1 MRVLIKSARH
11 KPSNSH
17 QEKSFVMERKRILVF
32 FIFMGLFSLSYWIGS
47 LWDVPLEDAE
57 AFDEEFQELIKDIDG
72 IGIFLHNSLIGLTMF
87 IPGFGIAWGFFTSW
101 QTGYAFAALTVLHP
115 FLNDLPG
122 GSLALLYFSPFGAME
137 LTAYSLGMSRSFL
150 LVHKLIKKIS
160 IKPDAKIV
168 VIEVGIAAGL
178 LLAGG
183 ILEAY
188 MIEITDVGD
197 FEFGQ

>member
-17 QEKSFVMERKRILVF
+17 AGKNSPLERKRILVF

-47 LWDVPLEDAE
+47 IFTVELEEAE
-57 AFDEEFQELIKDIDG
+57 AFLEEFEELVGDIDG
-72 IGIFLHNSLIGLTMF
+72 PGIFLHNAAIGLPMF

-101 QTGYAFAALTVLHP
+101 QTGYAFAALATSIPILREIP
-115 FLNDLPG
+115 
-122 GSLALLYFSPFGAME
+122 SLALLYLSPFGIME
-137 LTAYSLGMSRSFL
+137 LTAYSIGMSRSFL
-150 LVHKLIKKIS
+150 LIHKIIKKIS
-160 IKPDAKIV
+160 IKQDAKIV
-168 VIEVGIAAGL
+168 GIEIAIVAGL

-188 MIEITDVGD
+188 MIEITDVD
-197 FEFGQ
+197 IFESGQ